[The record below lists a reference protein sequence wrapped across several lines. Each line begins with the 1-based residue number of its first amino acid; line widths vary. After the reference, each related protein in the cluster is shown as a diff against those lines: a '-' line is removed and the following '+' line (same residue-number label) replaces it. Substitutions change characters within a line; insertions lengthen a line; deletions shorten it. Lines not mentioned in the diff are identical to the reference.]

1 MRNTYKIEQ
10 FEIVGNEL
18 HFSLN
23 ELSEEKQ
30 FLPAG
35 QVIVDSDD
43 FCFIYIIEE
52 ENQYSYLKIPQ
63 KLWPQLVSLLKTEQN
78 PFLQV
83 GNQLI
88 ELTDFNDELKTLL
101 FNIEG
106 NDNYGA
112 DFVNAV
118 ESDFEPILKMELE

>member
-10 FEIVGNEL
+10 FEIVQNEL

-23 ELSEEKQ
+23 ELGEEKQ

-43 FCFIYIIEE
+43 FSFIYIIEE
-52 ENQYSYLKIPQ
+52 GNQYSYLKIPQ
-63 KLWPQLVSLLKTEQN
+63 KLWPQLVALLKTENN

-88 ELTDFNDELKTLL
+88 ELSDFNEELKTLL

-112 DFVNAV
+112 DFVTAV
-118 ESDFEPILKMELE
+118 ENEFEPILRMELE